1 MLPSFI
7 ALAIATATSVPGS
20 VPGQLAIQTDDG
32 TDTPPN
38 ILVFLSDDMGWGQPG
53 FNGGTEVATPHMDRI
68 ADEGVKLTQFYVL
81 PVCTPTRGSLLTGR
95 YDWKNGTETRV
106 GLRSSHGM
114 PTDERT
120 IAEALGDAGY
130 ATWVVGKWHLGQ
142 WQQEHLPLQRGFD
155 HHYGHYSGEINSFT
169 LHRGRNHRGIL
180 DWHRN
185 GRPVV
190 ETGYST
196 FLLADEAVALIERH
210 DGSSPFFLYLP
221 FNAVHNPNDAPQE
234 YIDLYSDSSDPE
246 QRGQLKAMDDAIGQV
261 LNALDDKG
269 VLDDTLIMFLNDNGG
284 TESAGWNAPYRGKKS
299 DYYEGAVRVPA
310 VIRWP
315 GEITAGSESD
325 ALLHVVDLFPTF
337 AGLAGADTTSGLP
350 LDGLDA
356 WGAIAEG
363 AASPRTEVVYSLDV
377 IRVGD
382 WKLIEEGIDYYGW
395 TTDAPELYDIAEDPY
410 ETTNLAATE
419 TAKLTELRARLAYH
433 EPFARDGE
441 ALTDIP
447 NHPPKVYGEDEN
459 EAFGA
464 AARRAVTKLRQGN
477 PGPSLLRMEAAG
489 SSVKL
494 TYSEAL
500 DADSA
505 PSADS
510 FKVVVN
516 PGYASAEVTDVA
528 VSGSAVT
535 LTLAEAPGSGK
546 TVGLTYEVPDADPI
560 RDADELEAVGVTWV
574 TATVTT
580 AFLSADA
587 TLSALSLSGID
598 IGTFSSAVTSYTASV
613 ESGVATTTVT
623 ATASHASAT
632 VAITPGATVNLAEG
646 ANTITVTVT
655 AGNGATTQTYTV
667 TVTRAALSADATL
680 SALSLSGIDIGTFSS
695 AVTSYTASVESG
707 VATTTVTATASHAS
721 ATVAIT
727 PGATVNLAEGAN
739 TITVTVTAGNGATTQ
754 TYTVTVT
761 RAALSADATLSAL
774 SLSGI
779 DIGTF
784 SSAVTSYTASV
795 GSGVATT
802 TVTATASHASA
813 VVSITPGAVVTLAEG
828 ANQITVTVTAADGTT
843 MQTTTV
849 TVTRAALP
857 VVSIVAVATPVPEG
871 ESAEFR
877 VSRTGPTTGELTVHT
892 RITSSN
898 TSTVRSFPVRLWSG
912 QRSRVSLTNVHDN
925 TVVRGDV
932 TVTWTLQESE
942 HYAISAGANSA
953 VVVLEENDAAEFAL
967 SVDPAG
973 IAEDE
978 SATVEVRIT
987 NGVTFAQDQTIEF
1000 DFAGSTATK
1009 DTDYTVSPEPLVL
1022 SAGAT
1027 RATATVTAMV
1037 DADAEG
1043 DETVSLA
1050 ASHDGAAIGT
1060 ASLTIADSAFIP
1072 LTAEFREMPETHDG
1086 ETAFDF
1092 ELRFSEEFPLSF
1104 RTLRNAAFEVAGGTV
1119 RKAQRLVSGSD
1130 QDWKIR
1136 VKPASVADVVIV
1148 LPATTDCEAAAA
1160 LCTASGKPLSNRL
1173 SATVTGPASQALG
1186 QGFSLAP
1193 ENGSPSGIWSAGGT
1207 AWVADVEDAKLY
1219 AYQRS
1224 DGSRQPERDI
1234 ATDPAPMGLWSEGET
1249 LWVAG
1254 LDGGLRAHRLTDG
1267 SRLPERDLALE
1278 MSAAPVGLWSD
1289 GETVWVAE
1297 WLGDTVH
1304 AYRLADGQ
1312 RVASRDISL
1321 AGGNLLPVGLWS
1333 DGETVWVADWEE
1345 RIYAYRLSDGERLPE
1360 RDIRAGTRDEDP
1372 SGLWSAAGT
1381 LLSTSWKGSEVRA
1394 YRLPAAASKEEAVGA
1409 PAIPDPALL
1418 AGIAAALGKAGGEA
1432 VSEAELA
1439 GMETLRVR
1447 GGEVEDL
1454 TGLEGA
1460 VGLLELDLGFNPLAD
1475 LRPLALLPALESLN
1489 LDGTSVDLRAVASL
1503 TGLKRLSLRRNGLD
1517 DLGPL
1522 VGLASL
1528 TELDLGDNPIDDLR
1542 PVAFLPALE
1551 SLNLDGTSVDLRA
1564 VASLTGLKRLSLRR
1578 NGIDDLGPLVG
1589 LASLTELDVGDN
1601 RIEDLHPLAGLT
1613 RLVALQADRNRISN
1627 LWPLASLAGLE
1638 SLDLTANRLGGVDGL
1653 AELSGLR
1660 TLRLGGNGLT
1670 EVNALSGLDGLKELG
1685 LAGNAVGDLGP
1696 LSDLAGLQRLDLR
1709 GNAVP
1714 DLRPLGA
1721 LKSLVWVHVGGSR
1734 IEDLA
1739 VLDGTPSLAVYGG
1752 DDREPPGGGPR
1763 AGRANEH

>member
-1 MLPSFI
+1 MPERVLVDIPRARGRRRCAVRRLGLA
-7 ALAIATATSVPGS
+7 ALTAVAVAGL
-20 VPGQLAIQTDDG
+20 PGQLVAEADG
-32 TDTPPN
+32 ENVPRPN

-68 ADEGVKLTQFYVL
+68 ADEGVKLTQFYVQ

-210 DGSSPFFLYLP
+210 DGGSPFFLYLP

-261 LNALDDKG
+261 LDALDDKG

-299 DYYEGAVRVPA
+299 DYYEGALRVPA

-337 AGLAGADTTSGLP
+337 AGLAGADTTGDLP

-356 WGAIAEG
+356 WEAIAEG

-500 DADSA
+500 AADSA

-516 PGYASAEVTDVA
+516 PGYASAEVTGVA

-560 RDADELEAVGVTWV
+560 RDADELEAVGLTWV
-574 TATVTT
+574 TAAVTT

-623 ATASHASAT
+623 ATASHTSAT
-632 VAITPGATVNLAEG
+632 AAITPGATVNLAEG

-680 SALSLSGIDIGTFSS
+680 SALSLSGIDIGTFSG
-695 AVTSYTASVESG
+695 AVTSYA
-707 VATTTVTATASHAS
+707 
-721 ATVAIT
+721 
-727 PGATVNLAEGAN
+727 
-739 TITVTVTAGNGATTQ
+739 
-754 TYTVTVT
+754 
-761 RAALSADATLSAL
+761 
-774 SLSGI
+774 
-779 DIGTF
+779 
-784 SSAVTSYTASV
+784 ASV

-1119 RKAQRLVSGSD
+1119 KKAQRLVSGSD
-1130 QDWKIR
+1130 QGWKIR

-1148 LPATTDCEAAAA
+1148 LPATTDCEAAGA
-1160 LCTASGKPLSNRL
+1160 LCTASGKPLSHSLEASRSRGPRRKRSPRASRWRL
-1173 SATVTGPASQALG
+1173 KTAVRAASGRPAERHGWRMWRTRSSTPISARTGHGSRSGTSRRIRRPWACGRTGRRCGSRDSTGASGRITSRTGCACR
-1186 QGFSLAP
+1186 
-1193 ENGSPSGIWSAGGT
+1193 SGIWH
-1207 AWVADVEDAKLY
+1207 W
-1219 AYQRS
+1219 R
-1224 DGSRQPERDI
+1224 
-1234 ATDPAPMGLWSEGET
+1234 
-1249 LWVAG
+1249 
-1254 LDGGLRAHRLTDG
+1254 
-1267 SRLPERDLALE
+1267 
-1278 MSAAPVGLWSD
+1278 
-1289 GETVWVAE
+1289 
-1297 WLGDTVH
+1297 
-1304 AYRLADGQ
+1304 
-1312 RVASRDISL
+1312 
-1321 AGGNLLPVGLWS
+1321 
-1333 DGETVWVADWEE
+1333 
-1345 RIYAYRLSDGERLPE
+1345 
-1360 RDIRAGTRDEDP
+1360 
-1372 SGLWSAAGT
+1372 
-1381 LLSTSWKGSEVRA
+1381 
-1394 YRLPAAASKEEAVGA
+1394 
-1409 PAIPDPALL
+1409 
-1418 AGIAAALGKAGGEA
+1418 
-1432 VSEAELA
+1432 
-1439 GMETLRVR
+1439 
-1447 GGEVEDL
+1447 
-1454 TGLEGA
+1454 
-1460 VGLLELDLGFNPLAD
+1460 
-1475 LRPLALLPALESLN
+1475 
-1489 LDGTSVDLRAVASL
+1489 
-1503 TGLKRLSLRRNGLD
+1503 
-1517 DLGPL
+1517 
-1522 VGLASL
+1522 
-1528 TELDLGDNPIDDLR
+1528 
-1542 PVAFLPALE
+1542 
-1551 SLNLDGTSVDLRA
+1551 
-1564 VASLTGLKRLSLRR
+1564 
-1578 NGIDDLGPLVG
+1578 
-1589 LASLTELDVGDN
+1589 
-1601 RIEDLHPLAGLT
+1601 
-1613 RLVALQADRNRISN
+1613 
-1627 LWPLASLAGLE
+1627 
-1638 SLDLTANRLGGVDGL
+1638 
-1653 AELSGLR
+1653 
-1660 TLRLGGNGLT
+1660 
-1670 EVNALSGLDGLKELG
+1670 
-1685 LAGNAVGDLGP
+1685 
-1696 LSDLAGLQRLDLR
+1696 
-1709 GNAVP
+1709 
-1714 DLRPLGA
+1714 
-1721 LKSLVWVHVGGSR
+1721 
-1734 IEDLA
+1734 
-1739 VLDGTPSLAVYGG
+1739 
-1752 DDREPPGGGPR
+1752 
-1763 AGRANEH
+1763 

>member
-1 MLPSFI
+1 MPERVLVDIPRARGRRRCAVRRLGLA
-7 ALAIATATSVPGS
+7 ALTAVAVAGL
-20 VPGQLAIQTDDG
+20 PGQLVAEADG
-32 TDTPPN
+32 ENVPRPN

-68 ADEGVKLTQFYVL
+68 ADEGVKLTQFYVQ

-210 DGSSPFFLYLP
+210 DGGSPFFLYLP

-261 LNALDDKG
+261 LDALDDKG

-299 DYYEGAVRVPA
+299 DYYEGALRVPA

-337 AGLAGADTTSGLP
+337 AGLAGADTTGDLP

-356 WGAIAEG
+356 WEAIAEG

-500 DADSA
+500 AADSA

-516 PGYASAEVTDVA
+516 PGYASAEVTGVA

-560 RDADELEAVGVTWV
+560 RDADELEAVGLTWV
-574 TATVTT
+574 TAAVTT

-623 ATASHASAT
+623 ATASHTSAT
-632 VAITPGATVNLAEG
+632 AAITPGATVNLAEG

-680 SALSLSGIDIGTFSS
+680 SALSLSGIDIGTFSG
-695 AVTSYTASVESG
+695 AVTSYA
-707 VATTTVTATASHAS
+707 
-721 ATVAIT
+721 
-727 PGATVNLAEGAN
+727 
-739 TITVTVTAGNGATTQ
+739 
-754 TYTVTVT
+754 
-761 RAALSADATLSAL
+761 
-774 SLSGI
+774 
-779 DIGTF
+779 
-784 SSAVTSYTASV
+784 ASV

-1119 RKAQRLVSGSD
+1119 KKAQRLVSGSD
-1130 QDWKIR
+1130 QGWKIR

-1148 LPATTDCEAAAA
+1148 LPATTDCEAAGA
-1160 LCTASGKPLSNRL
+1160 LCTASGKPLSHSL
-1173 SATVTGPASQALG
+1173 SVTVAGPASQALA

-1234 ATDPAPMGLWSEGET
+1234 ATDPAPMGLWSDGET

-1254 LDGGLRAHRLTDG
+1254 LDGGLRAHHLTDG
-1267 SRLPERDLALE
+1267 LRLPERDLALE
-1278 MSAAPVGLWSD
+1278 MNAAPVGLWSD

-1304 AYRLADGQ
+1304 AYRFADGR

-1321 AGGNLLPVGLWS
+1321 TGGNLLPVGLAS
-1333 DGETVWVADWEE
+1333 DGETLWVADWEE
-1345 RIYAYRLSDGERLPE
+1345 RMYAYRLSDGERLPE
-1360 RDIRAGTRDEDP
+1360 RDIRAETRDEDP
-1372 SGLWSAAGT
+1372 SGLWSEGGT

-1394 YRLPAAASKEEAVGA
+1394 YRLPAAASKDDAVGV
-1409 PAIPDPALL
+1409 PAIPDPALR
-1418 AGIAAALGKAGGEA
+1418 AGIAAALGKAAGEA
-1432 VSEAELA
+1432 LSEAELISL
-1439 GMETLRVR
+1439 ETLSVR
-1447 GGEVEDL
+1447 GAGVEDL

-1460 VGLLELDLGFNPLAD
+1460 AGLVELDVGFNPLED
-1475 LRPLALLPALESLN
+1475 LGPLAYLPALESLN
-1489 LDGTSVDLRAVASL
+1489 LDGTGVDLHAVALL
-1503 TGLKRLSLRRNGLD
+1503 TGLKRLSLRQSGVE
-1517 DLGPL
+1517 DLRPL
-1522 VGLASL
+1522 AGLASL
-1528 TELDLGDNPIDDLR
+1528 TELDLAFNPLGDLR
-1542 PVAFLPALE
+1542 PLAFLSVLE
-1551 SLNLDGTSVDLRA
+1551 SLNLDGAGADLG
-1564 VASLTGLKRLSLRR
+1564 VLVSLPGLRRLSLRH
-1578 NGIDDLGPLVG
+1578 NGIEDLRPLARLVG
-1589 LASLTELDVGDN
+1589 LTHLDVGDN
-1601 RIEDLHPLAGLT
+1601 RTKDLYPLVGLT
-1613 RLVALQADRNRISN
+1613 RLEVLRADRNRVVD
-1627 LWPLASLAGLE
+1627 LWPLALLEGLETLDLMANRVRDLSALAGLE
-1638 SLDLTANRLGGVDGL
+1638 Q
-1653 AELSGLR
+1653 LR
-1660 TLRLGGNGLT
+1660 VLRLGANGLT
-1670 EVNALSGLDGLKELG
+1670 ELDPLSGLAGMRELG

-1696 LSDLAGLQRLDLR
+1696 LSDLAGLRRLDLR
-1709 GNAVP
+1709 GNEVR
-1714 DLRPLGA
+1714 DLRPLQA
-1721 LKSLVWVHVGGSR
+1721 LKSLGWVHVGGSGIR
-1734 IEDLA
+1734 DLA
-1739 VLDGTPSLAVYGG
+1739 PLDELRSLEVFGRA
-1752 DDREPPGGGPR
+1752 DRESPEEGSGNRPH
-1763 AGRANEH
+1763 EH

>member
-1 MLPSFI
+1 M
-7 ALAIATATSVPGS
+7 
-20 VPGQLAIQTDDG
+20 PGQLAIQTDDG

-210 DGSSPFFLYLP
+210 DGGSPFFLYLP

-261 LNALDDKG
+261 LNALDAKG

-299 DYYEGAVRVPA
+299 DYYEGALRVPA

-356 WGAIAEG
+356 WEAIAEG

-464 AARRAVTKLRQGN
+464 AARRAVTKLRRGN

-598 IGTFSSAVTSYTASV
+598 IGTFSSAVTSYAASV

-680 SALSLSGIDIGTFSS
+680 GALSLSGIDIGTFSS
-695 AVTSYTASVESG
+695 AVTSYAASVESG
-707 VATTTVTATASHAS
+707 VATTTVTATASHTS
-721 ATVAIT
+721 ATAAIT

-784 SSAVTSYTASV
+784 SGAVTSYAASV

-925 TVVRGDV
+925 TVVRGDI

-1027 RATATVTAMV
+1027 RATATVTATA

-1060 ASLTIADSAFIP
+1060 ASLTIADSAFVP

-1130 QDWKIR
+1130 QGWKIR
-1136 VKPASVADVVIV
+1136 VKPASAADVVIV

-1173 SATVTGPASQALG
+1173 SATVAGPASQALA

-1234 ATDPAPMGLWSEGET
+1234 ATDPAPMGLWSDGET

-1254 LDGGLRAHRLTDG
+1254 LDGGLRAHHLTDG
-1267 SRLPERDLALE
+1267 LRLPERDLALE
-1278 MSAAPVGLWSD
+1278 MNAAPVGLWSD

-1304 AYRLADGQ
+1304 AYRFADGR

-1321 AGGNLLPVGLWS
+1321 TGENLLPVGLWS
-1333 DGETVWVADWEE
+1333 DGETLWVADWEE

-1372 SGLWSAAGT
+1372 SGLWSADGT

-1394 YRLPAAASKEEAVGA
+1394 YRLPAAASKDEAVGA

-1418 AGIAAALGKAGGEA
+1418 AGIVAALGKAAGEA
-1432 VSEAELA
+1432 VSEADLA
-1439 GMETLRVR
+1439 GMETLSVR

-1460 VGLLELDLGFNPLAD
+1460 GGLVELDLGFNPLAD
-1475 LRPLALLPALESLN
+1475 LRPLALLSALESLN

-1528 TELDLGDNPIDDLR
+1528 TELDVGDNRIEDLR

-1578 NGIDDLGPLVG
+1578 NGLDDLGPLVG

-1638 SLDLTANRLGGVDGL
+1638 SLDLTANRLRGVDGL

-1670 EVNALSGLDGLKELG
+1670 EVNALSGLEGLKELG

-1709 GNAVP
+1709 GNAVA
-1714 DLRPLGA
+1714 DLRALRA

-1739 VLDGTPSLAVYGG
+1739 PLAGMDSLIVSGR